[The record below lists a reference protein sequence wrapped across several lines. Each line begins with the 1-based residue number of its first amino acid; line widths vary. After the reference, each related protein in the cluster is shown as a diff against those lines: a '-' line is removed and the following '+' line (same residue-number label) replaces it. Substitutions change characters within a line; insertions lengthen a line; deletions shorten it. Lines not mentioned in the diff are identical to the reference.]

1 MTTARIRTLCLSSLL
16 FLAALPAPAAEDW
29 LQLKYDARRSGDLPE
44 RSVSV
49 PLGLIGA
56 APLSDAVFTAPV
68 VADGKVYTIDGSGVV
83 WALDAASLRVVWRR
97 ETAGGK
103 ANCSNVSSPA
113 IAGGYLHVGT
123 MGGTYYVL
131 DAATG
136 AVVREIDCGEPIFSA
151 PAVGQGRVYFATLGS
166 RVYSLGPDG
175 TVVWVWDFVKE
186 RLGFTGDRWNGLDWK
201 QQKGQATWREQFCC
215 TRDIALDGRTI
226 VLPAGGTVVWLEDA
240 GEKAA
245 YRGVF
250 LGDRESPATLG
261 LSIGPSGTVYR
272 QWTQRDNT
280 GRVEVLQF
288 ADGKVQSGFVRG
300 TETAYNL
307 PGLMSFSSVSIR
319 GGDVYRCRP
328 EQGFGLCRH
337 SGGQTKPLDAY
348 PSISSP
354 ILLRDAAV
362 VGGLDG
368 SLYVVPLAEG
378 PAWSFKT
385 PFGKAISAPVAVSD
399 GRIYFGCEDGYLYA
413 LGPGASAPLPA
424 KDLGLE
430 QVRSP
435 LSVGPAP
442 PAGSVG
448 SVGPAVPAEIAGR
461 ETAGTA
467 GPTGSDW
474 FTSFGNWA
482 NTNATKQPIRLPLKL
497 HWIRRFEG
505 SVKHM
510 SVCGGGRMY
519 THTAE
524 GQVFAV
530 EQETGRLLWRRYF
543 PGVHVSYT
551 SPLYCQGRLLV
562 PQAGLKEC
570 WLRCLDPATGKL
582 LWQAP
587 FTGSPSWNRQ
597 LPPIVWKNLVIYQFS
612 SGRYTP
618 QSWLFE
624 HQSTFGFPAD
634 QKPLVRAW
642 DLQTGKEVW
651 TRDFSQYGAG
661 GDDAGMCLM
670 DDTLYYSCYFG
681 NKPVP
686 GVTAAMNP
694 ATGEVQWVSTKH
706 SVHAGCTVS
715 GKDGRLYLGGYNPVE
730 GDKNV
735 VWCLDARDGS
745 LVWKSEPVLG
755 AIHVVT
761 VADKFLF
768 AHAQYR
774 NAYLMNKQTGKI
786 LYTLA
791 KGYRCTRFTYCE
803 PYLIGSNF
811 DLFDLSGPPTLVSS
825 GPQLDVLMCVGAI
838 MSSGRLFLTT
848 NGSGLQASMRCG
860 EVPP

>member
-1 MTTARIRTLCLSSLL
+1 MNARRFLLSAASCLLTTVYHLLSTSSL
-16 FLAALPAPAAEDW
+16 AADAWP
-29 LQLKYDARRSGDLPE
+29 QLKFDAQRSGNVPQ

-56 APLSDAVFTAPV
+56 APLSDAIFTAPV
-68 VADGKVYTIDGSGVV
+68 VAGGKVYAIDGSGVV
-83 WALDAASLRVVWRR
+83 WALDASTLRVVWRYD
-97 ETAGGK
+97 TAGDK
-103 ANCSNVSSPA
+103 ANCNNVSAPA
-113 IAGGYLHVGT
+113 IAGRYLHVAT
-123 MGGTYYVL
+123 MAGRYYVF
-131 DAATG
+131 DAANG
-136 AVVREIDCGEPIFSA
+136 AVVKTIDCGEPVFSA
-151 PAVGQGRVYFATLGS
+151 PAVGQDRVYFATLGS
-166 RVYSLGPDG
+166 RVYSLRPDG
-175 TVVWVWDFVKE
+175 AVVWTWDFVKE
-186 RLGFTGDRWNGLDWK
+186 RLGFAGDRWSGLDWK
-201 QQKGQATWREQFCC
+201 KAKGQATWREQFCC

-245 YRGVF
+245 FRGVF
-250 LGDRESPATLG
+250 LGTRESPATLG
-261 LSIGPSGTVYR
+261 LSIGPGGAVYR

-288 ADGKVQSGFVRG
+288 ADGKVKSGFVRG

-319 GGDVYRCRP
+319 GNEVYRCRP
-328 EQGFGLCRH
+328 EQGFGLCLH
-337 SGGQTKPLDAY
+337 AGGQTEPLGGY

-368 SLYVVPLAEG
+368 GLYVVPLSGG
-378 PAWSFKT
+378 PGWSFKT
-385 PFGKAISAPVAVSD
+385 PFGKAISAPAAVCD

-413 LGPGASAPLPA
+413 LGPGGTAPLPSE
-424 KDLGLE
+424 DLGLE
-430 QVRSP
+430 RIRSP
-435 LSVGPAP
+435 LAAPASPASSPAP
-442 PAGSVG
+442 SPPPLAP
-448 SVGPAVPAEIAGR
+448 GPSSPCC
-461 ETAGTA
+461 
-467 GPTGSDW
+467 DW

-482 NTNATKQPIRLPLKL
+482 NTNATRHLIKLPLRL
-497 HWIRRFEG
+497 QWIRRFEG
-505 SVKHM
+505 SVKHF

-551 SPLYCQGRLLV
+551 SPLYYQGRLLV

-570 WLRCLDPATGKL
+570 WLRALDAATGKL

-597 LPPIVWKNLVIYQFS
+597 MPPIVWKNLAIYQFS

-618 QSWLFE
+618 HSWLFE

-670 DDTLYYSCYFG
+670 DDVLYYSCYFG
-681 NKPVP
+681 NKPTP

-694 ATGEVQWVSTKH
+694 ATGDVKWVNTRH
-706 SVHAGCTVS
+706 AVHAGCTVS
-715 GKDGRLYLGGYNPVE
+715 GRDGRLYLGGYNPVE

-745 LVWKSEPVLG
+745 LVWNSDPVLG

-761 VADKFLF
+761 VADRFLF

-774 NAYLMNKQTGKI
+774 NAYLLDKQTGKI
-786 LYTLA
+786 LSTLA

-811 DLFDLSGPPTLVSS
+811 DLFDLSGPPRMVSS

-838 MSSGRLFLTT
+838 ASNGRLFLTT
-848 NGSGLQASMRCG
+848 NGSGLQASMRS
-860 EVPP
+860 P